1 MHIESNISGASA
13 AEDRQAEPH
22 THIRE
27 LKETR
32 VSADQ
37 NHVTISRA
45 QFRNS
50 LRSRVSLKLTARHML
65 VFD

>member
-1 MHIESNISGASA
+1 MHIESNISGAPA
-13 AEDRQAEPH
+13 AEGCQVEPH

-45 QFRNS
+45 QVRNS
-50 LRSRVSLKLTARHML
+50 LRSCVFLKLTARHML